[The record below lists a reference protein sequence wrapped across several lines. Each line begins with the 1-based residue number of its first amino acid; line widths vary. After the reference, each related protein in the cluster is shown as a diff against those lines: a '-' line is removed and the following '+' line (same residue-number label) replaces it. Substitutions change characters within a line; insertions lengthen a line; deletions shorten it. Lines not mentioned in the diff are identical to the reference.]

1 MRDHKGTTTLKA
13 HCKVCGQ
20 LSPTAIH
27 SENGVLK
34 MIHIKCEKHHDNH
47 LNQIEF
53 KGEPYKNKMGAVEY
67 HGY

>member
-1 MRDHKGTTTLKA
+1 MRDHKGTTMLKA
-13 HCKVCGQ
+13 HCKVCGEM
-20 LSPTAIH
+20 SPTTIH

-34 MIHIKCEKHHDNH
+34 MIHIKCKKHHDYL

-53 KGEPYKNKMGAVEY
+53 KEEPYKNKMGAVEY